1 MRFTIIFF
9 FHFICTASFANNDFS
24 KACERLQ
31 NNPNHRLA
39 IDSVNLLLKYNNLTD
54 SQSIRLYTIVLHK
67 YSMLQHFDTCLNIA
81 EKQLMLAKKKGILIN
96 QAIFLKHIGN
106 TYYYLSQLNRAI
118 EYYDRSLSIAIPN
131 NYYEISEDCTHN
143 IAGARMEQGKAD
155 SITENYLIKAIYYN
169 TKTSNPRVDRQVGH
183 YRLLATLYDYQNK
196 LDRSQAIYEQLL
208 KLTREHKQ
216 IYDEMTTLCFYSRI
230 LSKRGKHK
238 EAIDMSYKSTLMA
251 KPFNDPDALSATYSI
266 HADNLKHAGMIDS
279 AFQTLKILQTKVM
292 ERYRTSLSNSIAE
305 AEAKFKNAEAEFEKN
320 AAISESKRKVQLYT
334 TVFVFSFLLL
344 IGGGL
349 FYLNRKK
356 AQDEK
361 DKMKAI
367 VNAEEQEKD
376 RVSKELHD
384 GIGQML
390 GAAKLN
396 LHAYEEDPSKEI
408 LDKAIKLIDESATEL
423 RTVSHSLAPVTL
435 TKNGLVLS
443 IKKFLDSF
451 KSNHLKI
458 SFHSVENK
466 IELEN
471 TRELVIYRIIQECV
485 SNAIKHAM
493 AKNLF
498 VSLDINEGQLVVMI
512 EDDGK
517 GFDMNAIDKKDGIGL
532 FNMQVRTEY
541 LHGTMEIDSRLN
553 QGTVFSF
560 RFPLK

>member
-1 MRFTIIFF
+1 M
-9 FHFICTASFANNDFS
+9 
-24 KACERLQ
+24 
-31 NNPNHRLA
+31 
-39 IDSVNLLLKYNNLTD
+39 
-54 SQSIRLYTIVLHK
+54 
-67 YSMLQHFDTCLNIA
+67 
-81 EKQLMLAKKKGILIN
+81 
-96 QAIFLKHIGN
+96 
-106 TYYYLSQLNRAI
+106 
-118 EYYDRSLSIAIPN
+118 
-131 NYYEISEDCTHN
+131 
-143 IAGARMEQGKAD
+143 
-155 SITENYLIKAIYYN
+155 
-169 TKTSNPRVDRQVGH
+169 
-183 YRLLATLYDYQNK
+183 
-196 LDRSQAIYEQLL
+196 
-208 KLTREHKQ
+208 
-216 IYDEMTTLCFYSRI
+216 
-230 LSKRGKHK
+230 
-238 EAIDMSYKSTLMA
+238 
-251 KPFNDPDALSATYSI
+251 
-266 HADNLKHAGMIDS
+266 
-279 AFQTLKILQTKVM
+279 
-292 ERYRTSLSNSIAE
+292 
-305 AEAKFKNAEAEFEKN
+305 
-320 AAISESKRKVQLYT
+320 QLYT
-334 TVFVFSFLLL
+334 TVFVFSLLLL
-344 IGGGL
+344 ISGGL

-408 LDKAIKLIDESATEL
+408 LDTAIKLIDESAAEL

-451 KSNHLKI
+451 KSNQLKI
-458 SFHSVENK
+458 SFHSLENK
-466 IELEN
+466 IILDN

-532 FNMQVRTEY
+532 FNMRVRTEY
-541 LHGTMEIDSRLN
+541 LNGTMEIDSRLN